1 MICSFGNRCIFS
13 IKFLIIYKVGKF
25 SIMANTLKNMAL
37 AAVAALG
44 MASAAS
50 AATLSIVGGTAG
62 SIPDAPATN
71 EVLNGLGLP
80 APMAGFF
87 GSKIVMSEQSNVQI
101 DVMGFEAGFRN
112 TFAMGGFSFTSTPTG
127 SDGVVAT
134 DLLTPLASTTLLNV
148 AGGMLSFDF
157 STNGVVTDGTIS
169 NGETNLNVE
178 GYANFFATKDANG
191 AVWLF
196 FDDGGGRDTD
206 GDGVDDDNHDDL
218 VIRIS
223 AVPLPAGAVLMLTGL
238 GAFALRR
245 RKES

>member
-1 MICSFGNRCIFS
+1 
-13 IKFLIIYKVGKF
+13 
-25 SIMANTLKNMAL
+25 MAKTFKNMAL
-37 AAVAALG
+37 AGVAALG

-71 EVLNGLGLP
+71 EVLDGLGLP

-87 GSKIVMSEQSNVQI
+87 GSQIQMSEMSNVQI
-101 DVMGFEAGFRN
+101 DVMGYEAGFRN
-112 TFAMGGFSFTSTPTG
+112 TFAMGGFSFTSAPTG
-127 SDGVVAT
+127 PAGVVAT

-148 AGGMLSFDF
+148 AGGLLAFDF
-157 STNGVVTDGTIS
+157 STNGVVTDNTVS
-169 NGETNLNVE
+169 NGDANLNVD
-178 GYANFFATKDANG
+178 GYANFFATKDSAG
-191 AVWLF
+191 SVWVF
-196 FDDGGGRDTD
+196 FDDGGGRDSD
-206 GDGVDDDNHDDL
+206 GDGIDDDNHDDL

-223 AVPLPAGAVLMLTGL
+223 AVPLPAGAFLMLTGL